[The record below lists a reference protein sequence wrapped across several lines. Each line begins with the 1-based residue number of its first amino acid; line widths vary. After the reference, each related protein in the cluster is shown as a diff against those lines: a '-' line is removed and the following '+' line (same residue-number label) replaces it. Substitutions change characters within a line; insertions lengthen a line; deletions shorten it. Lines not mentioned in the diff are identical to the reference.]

1 MRHDGGMSTSAVS
14 TEEFKDTLARFATGV
29 TVVTART
36 DEFGDVGS
44 TVTAFCS
51 VSVEP
56 PLVLASIGTFSRMYD
71 TLDMQPL
78 WAVSVLAADQRQV
91 AGRFAVPGRPGGEV
105 LLTGVPYHRGEHTG
119 ALVVDGALASLEC
132 RTTQRVEAGDH
143 TLFVGEVLGVG
154 RHRAGE
160 PLLRF
165 SHKYR

>member
-1 MRHDGGMSTSAVS
+1 MSTSAV
-14 TEEFKDTLARFATGV
+14 TAEQYKDTLARFASGV
-29 TVVTART
+29 TVVTAHT
-36 DEFGDVGS
+36 DEYGDVGS

-56 PLVLASIGTFSRMYD
+56 PLVLASIGTLSRMYD
-71 TLDMQPL
+71 TLDIQPL

-119 ALVVDGALASLEC
+119 ALVVDGGLASLEC
-132 RTTQRVEAGDH
+132 RTSQRVEAGDH
-143 TLFVGEVLGVG
+143 TLFVGEVLAVG
-154 RHRAGE
+154 DPGTGE

-165 SHKYR
+165 SHTYR